1 MENTIL
7 YYNHEYEK
15 KLELGKA
22 IHEIVIKRGVRQ
34 QSLRPERKEALDL
47 YMKESVKLFPE
58 NIELKPWQISVLEE
72 VEIPTERKIIWV
84 VNKGNTWL
92 QNYNSYKYGDR
103 RLVKGISLQ
112 T

>member
-1 MENTIL
+1 MELENSIV
-7 YYNHEYEK
+7 NDDHEYEQK
-15 KLELGKA
+15 FELRKA
-22 IHEIVIKRGVRQ
+22 IHEIVIKRGVCQ

-84 VNKGNTWL
+84 V
-92 QNYNSYKYGDR
+92 
-103 RLVKGISLQ
+103 
-112 T
+112 